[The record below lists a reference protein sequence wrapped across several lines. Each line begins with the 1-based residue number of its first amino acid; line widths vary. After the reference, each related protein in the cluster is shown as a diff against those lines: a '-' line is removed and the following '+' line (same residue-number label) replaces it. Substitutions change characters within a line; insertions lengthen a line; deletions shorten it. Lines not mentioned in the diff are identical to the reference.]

1 MSGRSFTLGVDP
13 SKKKLDVAL
22 VTVEGERVELEPS
35 WPMSREGFEAL
46 RGALEGR
53 LEAGDQLVVGVEATA
68 ALDDN
73 FLVWLQAWRAPFEVV
88 VLRLNPAQRA
98 KFVGPKPIRGKT
110 DAVDARWRIAEFT
123 RVYAAQLHAFVHD
136 EEAQAMQR
144 LVHERQW
151 LGQEAAAV
159 KNRLQDRLVICFPE
173 FASVFAQPCGPLAQA
188 VLGRAPTARHAAA
201 ARESVLA
208 AVRARRGGPPCG
220 PQRARCLRQA
230 ARQSIASATAD
241 TDAEAIR
248 FLLTQLQQI
257 QDRQQAL
264 EAHLEAYARRLQDPA
279 PAAQAPAPDEPPAPA
294 PIPEQLR
301 LLDSIRGVD
310 IVGAATVV
318 LRSGG
323 LGRFTS
329 AKAFAAQL
337 GACPDRIQTGSSRD
351 SSRLT
356 SCGDR
361 RTRCILYMT
370 AQAACNFDP
379 VFAFHKWRL
388 IRSGRKPKQAVCAAM
403 HRMARLMFALVRTR
417 RTYDVNRA
425 LEQVVIHH
433 RKLWITFLAH
443 AQNNRKLW
451 KGVDEKWRKIA

>member
-1 MSGRSFTLGVDP
+1 MSGHSFVLGVDP

-22 VTVEGERVELEPS
+22 VTVAGE
-35 WPMSREGFEAL
+35 
-46 RGALEGR
+46 
-53 LEAGDQLVVGVEATA
+53 
-68 ALDDN
+68 
-73 FLVWLQAWRAPFEVV
+73 
-88 VLRLNPAQRA
+88 RLNPAQTA

-123 RVYAAQLHAFVHD
+123 RVYAAQLHAFDHD

-208 AVRARRGGPPCG
+208 AVRSRCGGTACGPERARR
-220 PQRARCLRQA
+220 LRQA

-241 TDAEAIR
+241 TDAEAVR
-248 FLLTQLQQI
+248 FLLAQLQQI
-257 QDRQQAL
+257 EDRQQAV

-279 PAAQAPAPDEPPAPA
+279 PATPAPDQPPTPA

-310 IVGAATVV
+310 LVGAATVV

-323 LGRFTS
+323 VGRFTS

-361 RTRCILYMT
+361 RARCILYMT

-403 HRMARLMFALVRTR
+403 HRMARLMYALVRTR
-417 RTYDVNRA
+417 KPYDVNRA
-425 LEQVVIHH
+425 LEQVVLHH
-433 RKLWITFLAH
+433 RELWITFLTH